1 MIRFAWHFSASGP
14 WWTCTSWNWG
24 RLRRKVH
31 APQEG
36 LEVGVGIVEEIDE
49 GEGDV
54 VYFKPTIYNSLFWNR
69 NLMEVPMKRM
79 VILTG
84 TVIFGLV
91 VGCSM
96 QAEKTDQELIAEAE
110 SAGVKAITQN
120 ATIKTSDGKVL
131 REGTNDWTCYP
142 GTEAMGP
149 MCNQAQWD
157 SLLGAYMKKEPIE
170 IKELSVSY
178 MLAGEGEAIGVS
190 NTDPFASEPT
200 DDNDWVKEGPHLMIL
215 VPNAETLEGLST
227 DTKDPVYVMWKGTP
241 YAHIMVK
248 ISEDE

>member
-1 MIRFAWHFSASGP
+1 
-14 WWTCTSWNWG
+14 
-24 RLRRKVH
+24 
-31 APQEG
+31 
-36 LEVGVGIVEEIDE
+36 
-49 GEGDV
+49 
-54 VYFKPTIYNSLFWNR
+54 
-69 NLMEVPMKRM
+69 MKRM

-190 NTDPFASEPT
+190 NTDPFATEPT

-227 DTKDPVYVMWKGTP
+227 DPKDPVYVMWKGTP

-248 ISEDE
+248 LSEDK